1 MRHFFPKKSKRGVT
15 LVESVIAVVVLGIFA
30 TGILT
35 LLTSGGTKILE
46 TSQESAAYA
55 QATQK
60 LDFVIAAISNG
71 SDEYVEY
78 DAGADGASPKVKGL
92 KQDAL
97 SAKEITLISTY
108 GTKEDGTVG
117 TAEGADLYDQITTIR
132 GWYLSL
138 TYEGQTVTGFAANAE
153 GVFDHD

>member
-1 MRHFFPKKSKRGVT
+1 MRHVFPKKSKRGVT

-30 TGILT
+30 TGILP

-78 DAGADGASPKVKGL
+78 A
-92 KQDAL
+92 
-97 SAKEITLISTY
+97 TN
-108 GTKEDGTVG
+108 EDGTPGSVIG
-117 TAEGADLYDQITTIR
+117 LKEKKLTDERITITKTEWLFNNSEPTRIR